1 VSGLS
6 YWQYFRKR
14 RGNMKS
20 ETIIYWVVSALK
32 PFRRNKIPPEKKIRG
47 VELYLRGLSYRQT
60 ARILKISHV
69 TVWEA
74 VQKLAE
80 AVYKPK
86 ILAVKKQRNFIAVD
100 ETVIKINGKKR
111 YLWAAIDVESKEVL
125 AVWITTVRNWW
136 VARDFILVVL
146 KSCEGQP
153 VFLVDRASWYKSAFK
168 SLRLG
173 YLHVT
178 FGPRNSVE
186 RWFRTLKER
195 TKRFWNNFRG
205 KDWRRVHRF
214 VFLFAFWYNF
224 VRIHSSFGDPPG
236 DVTEW
241 LQEVMPQLS

>member
-1 VSGLS
+1 M
-6 YWQYFRKR
+6 RT
-14 RGNMKS
+14 
-20 ETIIYWVVSALK
+20 ETIIYLLVSVLK
-32 PFRRNKIPPEKKIRG
+32 TFRRNKIPAKKKTRAIN
-47 VELYLRGLSYRQT
+47 LYLHGLSYRQVGT
-60 ARILKISHV
+60 ILEISHT
-69 TVWEA
+69 TVWET
-74 VQKLAE
+74 VQKFAK
-80 AVYKPK
+80 AVYQPK
-86 ILAVKKQRNFIAVD
+86 ILAVKKQRNFIAID
-100 ETVIKINGKKR
+100 ETVIKINGQKR
-111 YLWAAIDVESKEVL
+111 FLWAAIDVESKEIL
-125 AVWITTVRNWW
+125 AVWITSVRNWW
-136 VARDFILVVL
+136 IARDFILVVL

-153 VFLVDRASWYKSAFK
+153 IFLVDKGPWYKSAFK
-168 SLRLG
+168 SLGLD